1 MGERQSPTTSLSSSP
16 SGGAAPA
23 WLEKIREVGLSIDR
37 DGHFLHEGERVTHPG
52 LLQALFRW
60 LDRLPPPDGRHIL
73 WWDRPRYAYVTVE
86 DTPLVVRGAR
96 IDDASRGMSLTLSDG
111 TETLLD
117 ASTLRLREDGAL
129 VCRVREGRLEARFAT
144 PALAAIEDHL
154 GEDEAGPYL
163 RLAGKRWRMRQT
175 QDADSLPGQGG
186 AEP

>member
-1 MGERQSPTTSLSSSP
+1 MGERPSPTVLSPAP
-16 SGGAAPA
+16 SDGAAAPA
-23 WLEKIREVGLSIDR
+23 WLEKIRDVGLSIDR

-96 IDDASRGMSLTLSDG
+96 IDDASRTLSLTLSDG
-111 TETLLD
+111 SETLLD

-144 PALAAIEDHL
+144 PALAGIEDHL
-154 GEDEAGPYL
+154 GEDDEGPYL
-163 RLAGKRWRMRQT
+163 SLAGKRWRMRET
-175 QDADSLPGQGG
+175 SDADSLSGQRG